1 MLLVT
6 AATKQEIVALKMQFA
21 ACPDVCFLVTG
32 IGLVETAH
40 SLTVFFERQGHDIT
54 GVINIGVAGAFPRAG
69 VKILDLCLA
78 SSEVIGDMAICFED
92 RLTPLGSPELVLHQY
107 FPCQGRL
114 LDSFQE
120 WAGKTSYPVR
130 QGPFVSVNCVSATRK
145 RGEMLAATYEG
156 ISENMEG
163 AAVARVCQS
172 YGVDWLEIRCMSNMV
187 EDRDTS
193 NWRLSEAVAKCSEFA
208 GQFLT
213 DYLL

>member
-6 AATKQEIVALKMQFA
+6 AATKQEIIALEGQFA
-21 ACPDVCFLVTG
+21 ECPDVFFLVTG

-54 GVINIGVAGAFPRAG
+54 GVVNIGVAGAFPQAG

-114 LDSFQE
+114 FDTFQE
-120 WAGKTSYPVR
+120 WAGKTSCPVR

>member
-6 AATKQEIVALKMQFA
+6 AATNQEISTLKDQFA
-21 ACPDVCFLVTG
+21 ECPHVCFLVTG
-32 IGLVETAH
+32 IGLVDTAH

-54 GVINIGVAGAFPRAG
+54 GVVNIGVAGAFPRAN

-92 RLTPLGSPELVLHQY
+92 RLAPLGSPELVLHQY
-107 FPCQGRL
+107 FSCQGRL
-114 LDSFQE
+114 YDAFQE
-120 WAGKTSYPVR
+120 WAGKSACDVH

-145 RGEMLAATYEG
+145 RGEMLAATYEA

-163 AAVARVCQS
+163 AAVARVCQG
-172 YGVDWLEIRCMSNMV
+172 YGVDWLEVRCMSNMV

-193 NWRLSEAVAKCSEFA
+193 SWRLSEAIAKCSEHC

-213 DYLL
+213 EYLL